1 MEKRAYGFIS
11 KRESLEQKM
20 DRAKGQGKGQ
30 SLSKKLGQVLKQEAT
45 AIGLFD
51 SLCILTNWM
60 QKDIL
65 SLAGPDAVTRIEL
78 YNFVIAEMKKLEQQ
92 DAKRIGPVRRSLDNQ
107 RDDLLAF
114 AKKLDQDISGI
125 AQCFGVPV
133 FLVQRMLELQGMD
146 SSKEAYWE
154 LEKKLRSQ
162 LHSQF
167 YFIQEAVIEV
177 MQKSHRSSSMI
188 ENLNSRLRS
197 YFFLRRQIG
206 PRYLDLLRFFLNH
219 RPFLRSEHPERVGKT
234 PAELMT
240 GKRHAHWLELLGFT
254 PFRRLADSA

>member
-1 MEKRAYGFIS
+1 MPCFGDVFHGLQELTRLRNTLEKRAYGFIS

-114 AKKLDQDISGI
+114 AKKLDQDMSPLGI
-125 AQCFGVPV
+125 
-133 FLVQRMLELQGMD
+133 
-146 SSKEAYWE
+146 
-154 LEKKLRSQ
+154 RSR
-162 LHSQF
+162 
-167 YFIQEAVIEV
+167 EV
-177 MQKSHRSSSMI
+177 
-188 ENLNSRLRS
+188 
-197 YFFLRRQIG
+197 
-206 PRYLDLLRFFLNH
+206 
-219 RPFLRSEHPERVGKT
+219 
-234 PAELMT
+234 A
-240 GKRHAHWLELLGFT
+240 
-254 PFRRLADSA
+254 